1 MLDTSA
7 RLLRL
12 LSLLQTR
19 RDWPGAEL
27 ASRLGVT
34 TRTVRN
40 DMARLRG
47 LGYPVEASPGVA
59 GGYRLA
65 PGGVLPP
72 LLLDD
77 DEAVAV
83 AVGLRTAA
91 GRGVASME
99 ESAVR
104 ALVKLEQV
112 LPDRLRHRVNALQAF
127 TVAAA
132 SSGPE
137 VDPQLLAQV
146 ATACRDHHVLRIDYR
161 KHDGTD
167 STRSIEPHRLV
178 HWGRRWYLVA
188 WDRGRSGWR
197 TFRADRLR
205 VGSPTGHRYL
215 PRDLPDEDLAA
226 YVRRGI
232 RTAIHRCEARV
243 TVQAPAS
250 VVVGRVPPDVLIE
263 PIDEGSCVVHAYGST
278 PEVLALHLG
287 WLDADFTVHDGPPEL
302 VACLGR
308 LASRFGGAVSRPA
321 PGGRPESP

>member
-12 LSLLQTR
+12 LALLQTR

-40 DMARLRG
+40 DMARLRE

-104 ALVKLEQV
+104 GLVKLEQV
-112 LPDRLRHRVNALQAF
+112 LPDGLRHRVNALQAF

-167 STRSIEPHRLV
+167 STRAVEPHRLV
-178 HWGRRWYLVA
+178 HWGRRWYLLA
-188 WDRGRSGWR
+188 WDRSRSGWR
-197 TFRADRLR
+197 TFRLDRLHL
-205 VGSPTGHRYL
+205 GSAAGPRYV
-215 PRDLPDEDLAA
+215 PRDLPDEDLVA
-226 YVRRGI
+226 YVRRGV
-232 RTAIHRCEARV
+232 RSALRQTEARV
-243 TVQAPAS
+243 TVLAPAAAVAS
-250 VVVGRVPPDVLIE
+250 RVPPDVLIE
-263 PIDEGSCVVHAYGST
+263 PIDDDRCVVHAYGST
-278 PEVLALHLG
+278 PEALALHLA
-287 WLDADFTVHDGPPEL
+287 WLDADFFVSAPPEL
-302 VACLGR
+302 IACLD
-308 LASRFGGAVSRPA
+308 
-321 PGGRPESP
+321 

>member
-1 MLDTSA
+1 MLHTSA

-12 LSLLQTR
+12 LALLQTR
-19 RDWPGAEL
+19 RDWPGGEL
-27 ASRLGVT
+27 AERLGVS

-40 DMARLRG
+40 DIARLRE

-59 GGYRLA
+59 GGYRLGA
-65 PGGVLPP
+65 GGALPP
-72 LLLDD
+72 LQLED

-112 LPDRLRHRVNALQAF
+112 LPERLRHRVSALQAY
-127 TVAAA
+127 TVAAT
-132 SSGPE
+132 SSGPAVE
-137 VDPQLLAQV
+137 VDPQLLAHV
-146 ATACRDHHVLRIDYR
+146 ATACRNLQVLRIDYQ
-161 KHDGTD
+161 KHDGTA
-167 STRSIEPHRLV
+167 STRAIEPHRLV

-197 TFRADRLR
+197 TFRVDRLR
-205 VGSPTGHRYL
+205 VGAPTGQRYA

-232 RTAIHRCEARV
+232 RSAIRQCEARV
-243 TVQAPAS
+243 TVRAPAS
-250 VVVGRVPPDVLIE
+250 AVASRVPPDVLIE
-263 PIDEGSCVVHAYGST
+263 PIDDGSCVVHAYGST
-278 PEVLALHLG
+278 PEVLALHLA
-287 WLDADFTVHDGPPEL
+287 WLDADFFVSEPPEL
-302 VACLGR
+302 VACLSR
-308 LASRFGGAVSRPA
+308 LGARLTA
-321 PGGRPESP
+321 ATQR

>member
-1 MLDTSA
+1 MLETSA

-12 LSLLQTR
+12 LSLLETR
-19 RDWPGAEL
+19 RDWTGPQLAE
-27 ASRLGVT
+27 RLGVT

-40 DMARLRG
+40 DIERLRG
-47 LGYPVEASPGVA
+47 LGYPVEATPGVG
-59 GGYRLA
+59 GGYRLGLGA
-65 PGGVLPP
+65 ALPP

-112 LPDRLRHRVNALQAF
+112 LPDRLRHRVNALQAY

-137 VDPQLLAQV
+137 VDPQLLAQM
-146 ATACRDHHVLRIDYR
+146 ATACREHLVLRIDYR

-178 HWGRRWYLVA
+178 HWGRRWYVVA

-197 TFRADRLR
+197 TFRADRLH
-205 VGSPTGHRYL
+205 VSGPTAQRYV
-215 PRDLPDEDLAA
+215 PRELPDEDLAA

-232 RTAIHRCEARV
+232 RTAIRRCEARV
-243 TVQAPAS
+243 TVLAPAS
-250 VVVGRVPPDVLIE
+250 EVAGRVPPDVLIE
-263 PIDEGSCVVHAYGST
+263 PMDEGSCVVHAYGST
-278 PEVLALHLG
+278 PEVLALHLA
-287 WLDADFTVHDGPPEL
+287 WLDADFFVGEPPEL
-302 VACLGR
+302 VACLERLGR
-308 LASRFGGAVSRPA
+308 RFTAAPRTSASSER
-321 PGGRPESP
+321 

>member
-1 MLDTSA
+1 
-7 RLLRL
+7 
-12 LSLLQTR
+12 
-19 RDWPGAEL
+19 
-27 ASRLGVT
+27 
-34 TRTVRN
+34 
-40 DMARLRG
+40 
-47 LGYPVEASPGVA
+47 
-59 GGYRLA
+59 
-65 PGGVLPP
+65 
-72 LLLDD
+72 
-77 DEAVAV
+77 V

-112 LPDRLRHRVNALQAF
+112 LPDRLRHRVNALQAY

-137 VDPQLLAQV
+137 VDPQLLAQL
-146 ATACRDHHVLRIDYR
+146 ATACRDHRVLRIDYR

-205 VGSPTGHRYL
+205 VGAPTGHRYV
-215 PRDLPDEDLAA
+215 PPELPDEDLAA

-232 RTAIHRCEARV
+232 RSAINRCEARV
-243 TVQAPAS
+243 TVLAPAS

-263 PIDEGSCVVHAYGST
+263 PRDQGSCVVHAYGST

-287 WLDADFTVHDGPPEL
+287 WLDADFFVTGPPEL
-302 VACLGR
+302 VACLTR
-308 LASRFGGAVSRPA
+308 LAGRFGSAVTPPPRS
-321 PGGRPESP
+321 

>member
-1 MLDTSA
+1 VS
-7 RLLRL
+7 
-12 LSLLQTR
+12 
-19 RDWPGAEL
+19 
-27 ASRLGVT
+27 

-40 DMARLRG
+40 DIGRLRE

-65 PGGVLPP
+65 AGGALPP

-112 LPDRLRHRVNALQAF
+112 LPDRLRHRVNALQAY

-137 VDPQLLAQV
+137 VDPQLLAQA
-146 ATACRDHHVLRIDYR
+146 ATACRDYQVLRIDYR

-197 TFRADRLR
+197 TFRLDRLR
-205 VGSPTGHRYL
+205 IGAPTGHRYT
-215 PRDLPDEDLAA
+215 PRELPDEDLAA

-232 RTAIHRCEARV
+232 RSAINRCEARV
-243 TVQAPAS
+243 TVEAPAA

-263 PIDEGSCVVHAYGST
+263 RIDDERCVVHAYGST

-287 WLDADFTVHDGPPEL
+287 WLDADFSVDGPPEL
-302 VACLGR
+302 VACLRR
-308 LASRFGGAVSRPA
+308 LASRFGGATS
-321 PGGRPESP
+321 

>member
-1 MLDTSA
+1 MLDTST

-12 LSLLQTR
+12 LALLQTR
-19 RDWPGAEL
+19 REWPGGEL
-27 ASRLGVT
+27 AGRLGVS

-40 DMARLRG
+40 DMARLRE

-59 GGYRLA
+59 GGYRLGA
-65 PGGVLPP
+65 GGALPP

-91 GRGVASME
+91 GRGVESIE

-112 LPDRLRHRVNALQAF
+112 LPDRLRHRVNALQAY
-127 TVAAA
+127 TVAAT
-132 SSGPE
+132 SSGPG
-137 VDPQLLAQV
+137 VAPQLLAQM
-146 ATACRDHHVLRIDYR
+146 ATACRDHQVLRIEYQ

-167 STRSIEPHRLV
+167 STRAIEPHRLV

-197 TFRADRLR
+197 TFRIDRLR
-205 VGSPTGHRYL
+205 VGAATGQRYV
-215 PRDLPDEDLAA
+215 PRELPDSDLAA

-232 RTAIHRCEARV
+232 RSAIKRCEARV
-243 TVQAPAS
+243 TVLAPAS
-250 VVVGRVPPDVLIE
+250 VIAGRMPPDVLIE
-263 PIDEGSCVVHAYGST
+263 PLDESSCIVHAYGSS
-278 PEVLALHLG
+278 PEVLALHLA
-287 WLDADFTVHDGPPEL
+287 WLDADFFVDEPPEL
-302 VACLGR
+302 VACLSR
-308 LASRFGGAVSRPA
+308 LASRFAAA
-321 PGGRPESP
+321 PERTRSAGRA

>member
-1 MLDTSA
+1 MLDTST

-12 LSLLQTR
+12 LTLLQSR
-19 RDWPGAEL
+19 REWPGPEL
-27 ASRLGVT
+27 AGRLAVT
-34 TRTVRN
+34 TRTLRHDV
-40 DMARLRG
+40 ARLRE

-59 GGYRLA
+59 GGYRLG
-65 PGGVLPP
+65 PGVELPP

-99 ESAVR
+99 ESALR

-112 LPDRLRHRVNALQAF
+112 LPARLRHRVNALQAY

-132 SSGPE
+132 SSGQGI
-137 VDPQLLAQV
+137 DPQLLAQI
-146 ATACRDHHVLRIDYR
+146 ATACRDHLVLRIDYQ

-197 TFRADRLR
+197 TFRVDRLR
-205 VGSPTGHRYL
+205 VGPSTAARYIS
-215 PRDLPDEDLAA
+215 RELPDGDLAA

-232 RTAIHRCEARV
+232 RTAAQRCEARV
-243 TVQAPAS
+243 TVHAPAS
-250 VVVGRVPPDVLIE
+250 VVVKRVPADVAVE
-263 PIDEGSCVVHAYGST
+263 PLDDHSCIVHAYGST

-287 WLDADFTVHDGPPEL
+287 WLDADFAVSEPPEL
-302 VACLGR
+302 VACLAR
-308 LASRFGGAVSRPA
+308 LASRFAAASGPPA
-321 PGGRPESP
+321 